1 MPSWFRGTLAKS
13 PFGGVTIRKRQ
24 SSVTM
29 DTQYPVKSIG
39 AISRGVCGGCGAS
52 PRCAAVP
59 APRAWVR
66 RLVDEASAIINV
78 VAKNNLYVISVQQGA
93 AHSPPRRGGEARQL
107 NRSWPGVVSSVK
119 RFGRASIEASPD
131 RARASRPPLRG
142 GQCVLPN
149 KWP

>member
-66 RLVDEASAIINV
+66 RLVDEASPIINV

-93 AHSPPRRGGEARQL
+93 GIPLLAEEGRRDSL
-107 NRSWPGVVSSVK
+107 
-119 RFGRASIEASPD
+119 IEAGPGWSV
-131 RARASRPPLRG
+131 G
-142 GQCVLPN
+142 
-149 KWP
+149 